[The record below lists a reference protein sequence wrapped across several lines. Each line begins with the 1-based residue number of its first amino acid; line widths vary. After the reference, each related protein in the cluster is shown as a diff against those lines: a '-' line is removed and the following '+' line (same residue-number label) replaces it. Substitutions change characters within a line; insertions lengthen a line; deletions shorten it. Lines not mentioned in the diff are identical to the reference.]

1 MCDHAKIETLLRQVE
16 EGTLEEVEITYCEV
30 EILNS
35 EFGFEEPL
43 DPCTITVSSYQLE
56 SFTETCFCFSSLS
69 KLGKH

>member
-35 EFGFEEPL
+35 
-43 DPCTITVSSYQLE
+43 
-56 SFTETCFCFSSLS
+56 
-69 KLGKH
+69 